1 MLESKAMIEQTT
13 DAASIKAPKPSRLL
27 RASKLL
33 IAVVVLAL
41 VAGVVVTRGI
51 SSRIKAA
58 SLIRQSTLDLSVPV
72 VSVVHP
78 RPGALKDEVVLPG
91 NIQAFT
97 DAPIYARASGY
108 LKRWYADL
116 GAHVKAGQ
124 VLAEIE
130 APEMDQQVLQA
141 RANLQQARA
150 ALDQALANYDRG
162 KADLELARVTA
173 QRWKDL
179 AAQGVVSRQDNDQSQ
194 AQLQSQSANLQALE
208 KAIAAA
214 RSNVTSLE
222 ANLAQLQEWQ
232 AYKTVRAPFDG
243 VITARN
249 TDVGALINAG
259 NGGQANE
266 LFHLASVAKLRVFVN
281 VPQVYSRAAIPG
293 IIAELTLTEFPGQ
306 RFPGKLV
313 RTAEAIDSSTRT
325 LLTELAVDNTA
336 GRLRP
341 GAYAEVHLKLPAA
354 APALVLPVSA
364 LLFRTEGLQVGV
376 VRDGGKVEL
385 TQVTLG
391 KDYGAEVEVVSGISA
406 TDSIIANPPD
416 SLTSGTVVRVV
427 EAAGK

>member
-1 MLESKAMIEQTT
+1 MMEQTT
-13 DAASIKAPKPSRLL
+13 DATPSRAPKPSRLL
-27 RASKLL
+27 RASRFI
-33 IAVVVLAL
+33 IAIVVLA
-41 VAGVVVTRGI
+41 VIAGVVVTRGI
-51 SSRIKAA
+51 NSRIKAA
-58 SLIRQSTLDLSVPV
+58 TLIRQSTLDLAVPAV
-72 VSVVHP
+72 TVVHP
-78 RPGALKDEVVLPG
+78 RPGAIRDEVVLPG

-108 LKRWYADL
+108 VKRWYSDL
-116 GAHVKAGQ
+116 GAHVQAGQ

-141 RANLQQARA
+141 KANLQQARS
-150 ALDQALANYDRG
+150 ALDQALANYERG

-194 AQLQSQSANLQALE
+194 AQYQIQTANLQALE
-208 KAIAAA
+208 KAIAAS

-222 ANLAQLQEWQ
+222 ANLAQLQDWQ
-232 AYKTVRAPFDG
+232 AYKTVKAPFDG

-266 LFHLASVAKLRVFVN
+266 LFHLANVAKLRVFVN
-281 VPQVYSRAAIPG
+281 VPQAYSRSAVPG
-293 IIAELTLTEFPGQ
+293 ITAELTLTEFPGQ

-325 LLTELAVDNTA
+325 LLTELDVDNTA
-336 GRLRP
+336 GHLRP

-354 APALVLPVSA
+354 ATALILPVNA

-385 TQVTLG
+385 VQVTLG
-391 KDYGAEVEVVSGISA
+391 KDYGTEVEVVSGISA
-406 TDSIIANPPD
+406 TDSVIANPPD

-427 EAAGK
+427 SPEAR

>member
-1 MLESKAMIEQTT
+1 MLESKGMMEQTT
-13 DAASIKAPKPSRLL
+13 DAASSRTPKPSRLL
-27 RASKLL
+27 RASRFV
-33 IAVVVLAL
+33 IAIVVLA
-41 VAGVVVTRGI
+41 VIAGVVVTRGI
-51 SSRIKAA
+51 NSRIKAA
-58 SLIRQSTLDLSVPV
+58 TLIRQSTLDLAVPAV
-72 VSVVHP
+72 TVVHP
-78 RPGALKDEVVLPG
+78 RPGAVKDEVVLPG

-108 LKRWYADL
+108 VKRWYSDI
-116 GAHVKAGQ
+116 GAHVQAGQ

-141 RANLQQARA
+141 KANLQQARS
-150 ALDQALANYDRG
+150 ALDQSLANYERG

-194 AQLQSQSANLQALE
+194 AQYQIQTANLQALE
-208 KAIAAA
+208 KAIAAS

-222 ANLAQLQEWQ
+222 ANLAQLQDWQ
-232 AYKTVRAPFDG
+232 AYKTVKAPFDG

-266 LFHLASVAKLRVFVN
+266 LFHLANVAKLRVFVN
-281 VPQVYSRAAIPG
+281 VPQAYSRSAVPG
-293 IIAELTLTEFPGQ
+293 ITAELTLTEFPGQ
-306 RFPGKLV
+306 RFPAKLV

-325 LLTELAVDNTA
+325 LLTELDVDNAA
-336 GRLRP
+336 GHLRP

-354 APALVLPVSA
+354 ATALILPVNA

-385 TQVTLG
+385 VQVTLG
-391 KDYGAEVEVVSGISA
+391 KDYGTEVEVVSGISA
-406 TDSIIANPPD
+406 TDSVIANPPD

-427 EAAGK
+427 ENSGK